1 MKDIGSAVGIFLIS
15 LLVAVGVE
23 KVLVIAVGVDIPTA
37 AAVGMATLIG
47 VGFWIIQQTAK
58 KR

>member
-1 MKDIGSAVGIFLIS
+1 MKEIGSAVGIFLIS

-23 KVLVIAVGVDIPTA
+23 KFLIIAVGVDIPAA
-37 AAVGMATLIG
+37 AAVATATLIG
-47 VGFWIIQQTAK
+47 VGFWIIQQTTK